1 MFIDESGAK
10 TNMTRQRGRA
20 MEGNR
25 LFAKAPH
32 GHWGTTTLISSVRL
46 NGATAAMEIAG
57 ATDSEVF
64 REYVRRI
71 LAPTLSPGDLVVMD
85 NLRTHYDAAAIAMI
99 EARGATAKF
108 LPPYSPDYNPIEKM
122 WSKIK
127 ALLRGWAARTQQE
140 LSAAITRAFE
150 AVTPEDVRGWFLSC
164 HITASLS

>member
-1 MFIDESGAK
+1 M
-10 TNMTRQRGRA
+10 
-20 MEGNR
+20 
-25 LFAKAPH
+25 
-32 GHWGTTTLISSVRL
+32 ISSVRM

-71 LAPTLSPGDLVVMD
+71 LAPTLSPGDMVVMD

-99 EARGATAKF
+99 EARGASVKF

-127 ALLRGWAARTQQE
+127 AFLRATKARTSE
-140 LSAAITRAFE
+140 ALDAAIKAAFQS
-150 AVTPEDVRGWFLSC
+150 VTPQDTVSWLASC
-164 HITASLS
+164 GYTIM